1 MSYFI
6 PPMKGQ
12 GGGYMFDLDLW
23 REIISALK
31 KNRMRSFMTAFG
43 VFWGIFML
51 IVMSGAGKALEN
63 GVLDGV
69 KAFATNSAF
78 FWTERTSVPFA
89 GFQRGRRWH
98 YETTDIQYIRDNV
111 KEVEYLSPRLF
122 GNEQAGNNTI
132 RGERTGAYQVYGD
145 YPDYFKIDKWT
156 TNKGR
161 LINEIDMLQERKVCD
176 IGERVEEVMFAKGE
190 NPIGQYLKING
201 VYFQV
206 VGVIHAETRINI
218 GGGKKEETIII
229 PYTTMQKA
237 YNFGNVVYFFSV
249 TAQKGTKVSDLED
262 KLKVLLKARHKI
274 APEDLQA
281 IGSFNIEKEFI
292 KFSSLFLGIQV
303 LTWIVGIGTLLAGV
317 IGVSNI
323 MLVIIKERTQEI
335 GIQRAIGATPAT
347 VIKHIVAESV
357 FLTVMAGYIGLSLG
371 VGVLEILNRILLQAG
386 DKMFF
391 RNPHVNLTMG
401 LASLAVLVVSGI
413 IAGLIPAKRA
423 VSIKPID
430 AIRDES

>member
-1 MSYFI
+1 
-6 PPMKGQ
+6 
-12 GGGYMFDLDLW
+12 MFDLDLW
-23 REIISALK
+23 SEIVSALK
-31 KNRMRSFMTAFG
+31 KNRLRSFMTAFG

-51 IVMSGAGKALEN
+51 IIMSGAGKALEN

-69 KAFATNSAF
+69 RAFATNSAF
-78 FWTERTSVPFA
+78 FWTERTSVPYE
-89 GFQRGRRWH
+89 GFQRGRRWS
-98 YETTDIQYIRDNV
+98 YENADIQYIRENV

-122 GNEQAGNNTI
+122 GNFQGGTNTV
-132 RGERTGAYQVYGD
+132 RGERTGTFNMYGD
-145 YPDYFKIDKWT
+145 YPDYFKIDRWT
-156 TNKGR
+156 PVKGR
-161 LINEIDMLQERKVCD
+161 LINEIDILQERKVCN
-176 IGERVEEVMFAKGE
+176 IGERVVEVMFGKE
-190 NPIGQYLKING
+190 EDPIGQYLKISG
-201 VYFQV
+201 VYYQV

-229 PYTTMQKA
+229 PFSTMQTA
-237 YNFGNVVYFFSV
+237 YNMGKVVHFFSV
-249 TAQKGTKVSDLED
+249 TSQKGTKVSDLEE
-262 KLKVLLKARHKI
+262 KLKKILKERHKV

-281 IGSFNIEKEFI
+281 IGSFNIEKEFV
-292 KFSSLFLGIQV
+292 KFSALFLGIQV

-371 VGVLEILNRILLQAG
+371 VGLLELLNQILIKASESG
-386 DKMFF
+386 SEIFF
-391 RNPHVNLTMG
+391 RSPEVNLTMALSALG
-401 LASLAVLVVSGI
+401 VLVISGI

-430 AIRDES
+430 AIRDEG

>member
-1 MSYFI
+1 
-6 PPMKGQ
+6 
-12 GGGYMFDLDLW
+12 MFDLDLW
-23 REIISALK
+23 TEIISALK
-31 KNRMRSFMTAFG
+31 KNRLRSFMTAFG

-51 IVMSGAGKALEN
+51 IIMSGAGKALEN
-63 GVLDGV
+63 GVMDGV
-69 KAFATNSAF
+69 RAFASNSAF
-78 FWTERTSVPFA
+78 FWTERTSVA
-89 GFQRGRRWH
+89 YKGFQRGRQWD
-98 YETTDIQYIRDNV
+98 YDNTDIQYIRTNV

-122 GNEQAGNNTI
+122 GFKQKGDNTI
-132 RGERTGAYQVYGD
+132 RGERTGAFQMFGD
-145 YPDYFKIDKWT
+145 FPDYFKIDQWT
-156 TNKGR
+156 PIKGR
-161 LINEIDMLQERKVCD
+161 LINEIDIRQERKVCV
-176 IGERVEEVMFAKGE
+176 IGERVVEVMFAKDE
-190 NPIGQYLKING
+190 NPIGQYLKISG

-206 VGVIHAETRINI
+206 VGVIHPETRINI

-229 PYTTMQKA
+229 PFSTMQTA
-237 YNFGNVVYFFSV
+237 YNYGDVVHFFSV
-249 TAQKGTKVSDLED
+249 TSQKGYKVSDLEE
-262 KLKVLLKARHKI
+262 KLKTILKDRHKI

-281 IGSFNIEKEFI
+281 IGSFNIEKEFV
-292 KFSSLFLGIQV
+292 KFSSLFLGIQL

-371 VGVLEILNRILLQAG
+371 VGVLEILNRILQSAG
-386 DKMFF
+386 DTMFF
-391 RNPHVNLTMG
+391 RNPEVNLTMALSALG
-401 LASLAVLVVSGI
+401 ILVIAGI

-430 AIRDES
+430 AIRDGG

>member
-1 MSYFI
+1 
-6 PPMKGQ
+6 
-12 GGGYMFDLDLW
+12 MFDLDLW
-23 REIISALK
+23 TEIVSALK
-31 KNRMRSFMTAFG
+31 KNRLRSFMTAFG

-51 IVMSGAGKALEN
+51 IVMSGAGRALEN

-69 KAFATNSAF
+69 RAFATNSAF
-78 FWTERTSVPFA
+78 FWTERTSVPYE
-89 GFQRGRRWH
+89 GFQRGRRWN
-98 YETTDIQYIRDNV
+98 YENTDIQYIRENV

-122 GNEQAGNNTI
+122 GEQQGGNNTV
-132 RGERTGAYQVYGD
+132 RGERTGAFNVYGD
-145 YPDYFKIDKWT
+145 YPDYFKIDQWSV
-156 TNKGR
+156 NKGR
-161 LINEIDMLQERKVCD
+161 LINEIDILQNRKVCV
-176 IGERVEEVMFAKGE
+176 IGERVEEVMFAKDE
-190 NPIGQYLKING
+190 NPVGQYLKVSG

-206 VGVIHAETRINI
+206 VGVIHAETRINF
-218 GGGKKEETIII
+218 GGKKEETIII
-229 PYTTMQKA
+229 PFSTMQTA
-237 YNFGNVVYFFSV
+237 YNYGDVVHFFSV
-249 TAQKGTKVSDLED
+249 TSKKGTKVSDLEE
-262 KLKVLLKARHKI
+262 KLKKILKERHKV

-281 IGSFNIEKEFI
+281 IGSFNIEKEFV
-292 KFSSLFLGIQV
+292 KFNALFLGIQV

-371 VGVLEILNRILLQAG
+371 VGVLEILNRILQSAG
-386 DKMFF
+386 DEMFF
-391 RNPHVNLTMG
+391 RNPEVNLTMA
-401 LASLAVLVVSGI
+401 LSALAVLVVSGI

-430 AIRDES
+430 AIRDEG